1 MKKAIFTKIGNVK
14 SLLENNKRLIK
25 LLCRVK
31 DIIDLSEE
39 QITIIKLE
47 DDTGVIEA
55 RIFGDD
61 EERKYQLNNVN
72 IGDTVLVIGEIR
84 KWVSD
89 IYVKSKALK
98 KLTATWEM
106 YYSIRLKRFKN
117 MLKSSND

>member
-1 MKKAIFTKIGNVK
+1 MKKAIFTKIGNIK
-14 SLLENNKRLIK
+14 SLENNKRLIK

-98 KLTATWEM
+98 KLTAAWEM

>member
-1 MKKAIFTKIGNVK
+1 MKKAIFTKIGNIK
-14 SLLENNKRLIK
+14 SLENNKRLIK

-98 KLTATWEM
+98 KLTVAWEM